1 MLIHLNEIKPV
12 SFQYRLS
19 PNSIWGNKI
28 EWHANKIYQ
37 IIAASGSGKTTL
49 VSVLSGLRGDYR
61 GDIIYNNKAFS
72 DFTFRDWSKWRSE
85 TASFVFQDMRLFP
98 ELSAMDN
105 IRIASELSTRHVINF
120 EQIIKY
126 TSDLGLEEQ
135 KLKSPVKY
143 ISLGQAQRIAIIRAI
158 SRNYEW
164 LILDEPF
171 SHLDINNAKRAW
183 ELIKQDA
190 AGKNAG
196 IIITSLDPYAFINPD
211 QSFYL

>member
-1 MLIHLNEIKPV
+1 MIINLNQIKPD
-12 SFQYRLS
+12 SFEYRS
-19 PNSIWGNKI
+19 ASNSIWGNTI
-28 EWHANKIYQ
+28 EWYPNKKYQ

-85 TASFVFQDMRLFP
+85 TASFVFQDLRLFP

-105 IRIASELSTRHVINF
+105 IRIASELSTRHILDL
-120 EQIIKY
+120 EQIHKY
-126 TSDLGLEEQ
+126 ASQLGLDEQ

-143 ISLGQAQRIAIIRAI
+143 ISLGQAQRVAIIRAI
-158 SRNYEW
+158 SRNYQW

-171 SHLDINNAKRAW
+171 SHLDKENALRAW
-183 ELIKQDA
+183 DLIRQDA
-190 AGKNAG
+190 DRKNAG
-196 IIITSLDPYAFINPD
+196 IVITSLDPYDFINPD

>member
-1 MLIHLNEIKPV
+1 LIINLKQIKPN
-12 SFQYRLS
+12 SFEYRS
-19 PNSIWGNKI
+19 ASNSIWGNTI
-28 EWHANKIYQ
+28 EWHPNKKYQ

-85 TASFVFQDMRLFP
+85 IASFVFQDLRLFP
-98 ELSAMDN
+98 ELSAIDN
-105 IRIASELSTRHVINF
+105 IRIASELSTRHVLDL
-120 EQIIKY
+120 EQIKKY
-126 TSDLGLEEQ
+126 ASQLGLDEQ

-158 SRNYEW
+158 ARNYKW

-171 SHLDINNAKRAW
+171 SHLDNENALRAW
-183 ELIKQDA
+183 DLIKQDA
-190 AGKNAG
+190 ESKNAG
-196 IIITSLDPYAFINPD
+196 IIITSLDPYSFINPD